1 MLRTNYEDGV
11 LRIFLSGEL
20 DHHTARETLR
30 QTSQTL
36 FRFLPRLCV
45 LDITGVRFMDSSGI
59 AVILNTVKQ
68 VRQMDGQFSLLHGGG
83 QPLRVLEASGIGKI
97 ISMSDSESE
106 ENE

>member
-1 MLRTNYEDGV
+1 MLRTSYEDGI

-30 QTSQTL
+30 QTSQSL
-36 FRFLPRLCV
+36 FRYLPRLCV
-45 LDITGVRFMDSSGI
+45 LDISAVRFMDSSGI

-68 VRQMDGQFSLLHGGG
+68 IRQMDGQFSLLHREG
-83 QPLRVLEASGIGKI
+83 QPLRVLEASGIGKM
-97 ISMSDSESE
+97 ISISASESE